1 MTAMK
6 IIQRLNSFGINPMT
20 TDRKNR
26 PAFATRVIHAG
37 QEHDPLTGAVMQPIY
52 QTSTYAQESPG
63 VHKGFVYARG
73 HNPTRYAYER
83 CIADLENG
91 ARGFAFA
98 SGMAAIGTM
107 LELLPA
113 GSNIIAM
120 DDVYGGTF
128 RLFERVR
135 RDSSNLSFSYVDL
148 TKPENLEAAI
158 TPETKMVWLETP
170 TNPMLKI
177 VDIEAIAKIA
187 HAKGLLVGCDN
198 TFASPYCQRPL
209 DSGADIV
216 MHSATKYLGGHSD
229 VIGGVLVVNDK
240 DLGDRLAFL
249 QNSIGAIQGPF
260 DSFLALRG
268 LKTLALRLERSCQNA
283 HGLAEWFE
291 AHPAIDRVSYP
302 GLKSHPGHEVAARQ
316 MDAFGGMVTVFV
328 KGGLDAAKAMLERVE
343 LFTLAESLGGV
354 ESLIE
359 HPGIMTHA
367 SIPAERR
374 TELGVD
380 DALVRL
386 SVGVE
391 DFEDLKRD
399 LEQALAGL

>member
-1 MTAMK
+1 MTDK
-6 IIQRLNSFGINPMT
+6 
-20 TDRKNR
+20 KNR

-37 QEHDPLTGAVMQPIY
+37 QEHDPTTGAVMQPIY

-73 HNPTRYAYER
+73 ANPTRHAYER

-91 ARGFAFA
+91 SRGFAFA

-113 GSNIIAM
+113 GSNVVAM

-135 RDSSNLSFSYVDL
+135 KDSAAMSFSYVDL
-148 TKPENLEAAI
+148 TTPDNLEAAI
-158 TPETKMVWLETP
+158 TDKTKMVWIETP
-170 TNPMLKI
+170 TNPLLKI
-177 VDIEAIAKIA
+177 VDIEAVSKIAKA
-187 HAKGLLVGCDN
+187 RGLLVGCDN

-209 DSGADIV
+209 DLGADIV

-229 VIGGVLVVNDK
+229 VIGGVLAVKDK
-240 DLGDRLAFL
+240 ALGERLAFL
-249 QNSIGAIQGPF
+249 QNSVGGIQGPF

-268 LKTLALRLERSCQNA
+268 LKTLALRLERSSQNA
-283 HGLAEWFE
+283 MALTEWLE
-291 AHPAIDRVSYP
+291 AHPAISKVNYP

-316 MDAFGGMVTVFV
+316 MDAFGGMVTVFL
-328 KGGLDAAKAMLERVE
+328 KGGLDAAKTMLERVD

-367 SIPAERR
+367 SIPPERR
-374 TELGVD
+374 AELGVD

-391 DFEDLKRD
+391 AFDDLKAD
-399 LEQALAGL
+399 LDQALSGL

>member
-1 MTAMK
+1 M
-6 IIQRLNSFGINPMT
+6 NNDG
-20 TDRKNR
+20 KNR

-37 QEHDPLTGAVMQPIY
+37 QEHDPTTGAVMQPIY

-73 HNPTRYAYER
+73 ANPTRYAYER

-91 ARGFAFA
+91 SRGFAFA
-98 SGMAAIGTM
+98 SGMAAIATM
-107 LELLPA
+107 LELFPA
-113 GSNIIAM
+113 GTNVIAM

-135 RDSSNLSFSYVDL
+135 RDSANLSFTYVDL
-148 TKPENLEAAI
+148 TKPENFEAAI
-158 TPETKMVWLETP
+158 TPETKLVWLETP
-170 TNPMLKI
+170 TNPLLKI

-187 HAKGLLVGCDN
+187 KKHGITVGCDN

-209 DSGADIV
+209 DHGADIV

-229 VIGGVLVVNDK
+229 VIGGVLVVNNK
-240 DLGDRLAFL
+240 DLGDRIAFL
-249 QNSIGAIQGPF
+249 QNSVGGIQGPF

-268 LKTLALRLERSCQNA
+268 LKTLALRLERSSSNA
-283 HGLAEWFE
+283 MALAEWLE
-291 AHPAIDRVSYP
+291 AHPAIARVNYP
-302 GLKSHPGHEVAARQ
+302 GLASHAGHAVAKRQ

-367 SIPAERR
+367 SIPPERR
-374 TELGVD
+374 SELGVD
-380 DALVRL
+380 DTLVRL

-391 DFEDLKRD
+391 ELEDLRRD
-399 LEQALAGL
+399 LDHALKGL

>member
-1 MTAMK
+1 MTDK
-6 IIQRLNSFGINPMT
+6 
-20 TDRKNR
+20 KNR

-37 QEHDPLTGAVMQPIY
+37 QEHDPTTGAVMQPIY

-73 HNPTRYAYER
+73 ANPTRFAYER

-91 ARGFAFA
+91 SRGFAFA
-98 SGMAAIGTM
+98 SGMAAISTM

-135 RDSSNLSFSYVDL
+135 KDSAGLSFSYIDL
-148 TKPENLEAAI
+148 TKPENLEEAI
-158 TPETKMVWLETP
+158 TDKTKLVWVETP
-170 TNPMLKI
+170 TNPLLKI
-177 VDIEAIAKIA
+177 VDIEAVSKIAKA
-187 HAKGLLVGCDN
+187 RGLLIGCDN

-209 DSGADIV
+209 DMGADIV

-229 VIGGVLVVNDK
+229 VIGGVLVVKDE
-240 DLGDRLAFL
+240 DLGERLAFL
-249 QNSIGAIQGPF
+249 QNSIGGVQGPF

-268 LKTLALRLERSCQNA
+268 LKTLALRLERASENA
-283 HGLAEWFE
+283 MGLAEWLE
-291 AHPAIDRVSYP
+291 SHPAISKVNYP
-302 GLKSHPGHEVAARQ
+302 GLKSHPGHETATRQ
-316 MDAFGGMVTVFV
+316 MDAFGGMITVFL
-328 KGGLDAAKAMLERVE
+328 KGGLDAAKTMLERVD

-367 SIPAERR
+367 SIPPERR
-374 TELGVD
+374 AELGVD

-391 DFEDLKRD
+391 HIDDLRRD
-399 LEQALAGL
+399 LDNALAGL

>member
-1 MTAMK
+1 MTDK
-6 IIQRLNSFGINPMT
+6 
-20 TDRKNR
+20 KNR

-37 QEHDPLTGAVMQPIY
+37 QEHDPTTGAVMQPIY
-52 QTSTYAQESPG
+52 QTSTFAQESPG

-73 HNPTRYAYER
+73 ANPTRHAYER

-98 SGMAAIGTM
+98 SGMAAISTM

-113 GSNIIAM
+113 GSNVVAM

-135 RDSSNLSFSYVDL
+135 KESANLTFTYVDL
-148 TKPENLEAAI
+148 TNPENLEAAL
-158 TPETKMVWLETP
+158 TPETKLVWLETP
-170 TNPMLKI
+170 TNPLLKI
-177 VDIEAIAKIA
+177 VDIEAVAKVA
-187 HAKGLLVGCDN
+187 HARGVLVGCDN

-209 DSGADIV
+209 DHGADIV

-229 VIGGVLVVNDK
+229 VIGGVLVVNND
-240 DLGDRLAFL
+240 DLADRIAFL

-268 LKTLALRLERSCQNA
+268 LKTLALRLERSCENA
-283 HGLAEWFE
+283 MALAEWLD
-291 AHPAIDRVSYP
+291 AHPAIDRVNYP
-302 GLKSHPGHEVAARQ
+302 GLASHPGHAIAKRQ
-316 MDAFGGMVTVFV
+316 MSAFGGMVTIFL
-328 KGGLDAAKAMLERVE
+328 KGGLDPAKTMLERVE

-367 SIPAERR
+367 SIPPERR
-374 TELGVD
+374 AELGVD

-391 DFEDLKRD
+391 DVDDLKRD
-399 LEQALAGL
+399 LENALAGL

>member
-1 MTAMK
+1 MTEK
-6 IIQRLNSFGINPMT
+6 
-20 TDRKNR
+20 KNR

-37 QEHDPLTGAVMQPIY
+37 QEHDPVTGAVMQPIY
-52 QTSTYAQESPG
+52 QTSTYAQSSPG

-73 HNPTRYAYER
+73 ANPTRFAYER

-91 ARGFAFA
+91 SRGYAFA

-107 LELLPA
+107 LELFPA

-135 RDSSNLSFSYVDL
+135 RESANLSFTYADL

-158 TPETKMVWLETP
+158 TPETKLVWIETP
-170 TNPMLKI
+170 TNPLLKI

-187 HAKGLLVGCDN
+187 HKHGLTVGCDN

-209 DSGADIV
+209 DLGADIV

-249 QNSIGAIQGPF
+249 QNSIGGIQGPF

-268 LKTLALRLERSCQNA
+268 LKTLALRLERSSSNA
-283 HGLAEWFE
+283 MALAEFLE
-291 AHPAIDRVSYP
+291 AHPAIARVNYP
-302 GLKSHPGHEVAARQ
+302 GLKSHPGHEVAKRQ
-316 MDAFGGMVTVFV
+316 MDAFGGMITIFL
-328 KGGLDAAKAMLERVE
+328 KGGLPAAKTFLERVD

-367 SIPAERR
+367 SIPPERR
-374 TELGVD
+374 AELGVD
-380 DALVRL
+380 DALVRI

-391 DFEDLKRD
+391 DLDDLKRD
-399 LEQALAGL
+399 LEQALAGLE

>member
-1 MTAMK
+1 MTDK
-6 IIQRLNSFGINPMT
+6 T
-20 TDRKNR
+20 NR

-37 QEHDPLTGAVMQPIY
+37 QEHDPVTGAVMQPIY

-73 HNPTRYAYER
+73 ANPTRFAYER

-91 ARGFAFA
+91 TRGFAFA

-107 LELLPA
+107 LELFPA
-113 GSNIIAM
+113 GANVIAM

-135 RDSSNLSFSYVDL
+135 RDSANMSFTYIDL
-148 TKPENLEAAI
+148 TDPDNLEAAI
-158 TPETKMVWLETP
+158 TPETKLVWLETP
-170 TNPMLKI
+170 TNPLLKI
-177 VDIEAIAKIA
+177 VDIEAIAKV
-187 HAKGLLVGCDN
+187 AKKHGLMVGVDN

-209 DSGADIV
+209 DFGADIV
-216 MHSATKYLGGHSD
+216 MHSATKFLGGHSD
-229 VIGGVLVVNDK
+229 VIGGVLVVKDK

-249 QNSIGAIQGPF
+249 QNSIGGIQGPF

-268 LKTLALRLERSCQNA
+268 LKTLALRLERSSENA
-283 HGLAEWFE
+283 MALAEWLE
-291 AHPAIDRVSYP
+291 SHPAIDRVNYP
-302 GLKSHPGHEVAARQ
+302 GLKSHPGHDIAKRQ
-316 MDAFGGMVTVFV
+316 MDAFGGMLTIFL
-328 KGGLDAAKAMLERVE
+328 KGGLDAAKTMLERVE

-367 SIPAERR
+367 SIPPERR
-374 TELGVD
+374 AELGVD

-391 DFEDLKRD
+391 NIDDLKRD
-399 LEQALAGL
+399 LETALAGL

>member
-1 MTAMK
+1 M
-6 IIQRLNSFGINPMT
+6 NNDG
-20 TDRKNR
+20 KNR

-37 QEHDPLTGAVMQPIY
+37 QEHDPTTGAVMQPIY

-73 HNPTRYAYER
+73 ANPTRFAYER

-91 ARGFAFA
+91 ARGFAFS
-98 SGMAAIGTM
+98 SGMGAISTM

-135 RDSSNLSFSYVDL
+135 KASANLSFTYVDL
-148 TKPENLEAAI
+148 TKPENLRDAL
-158 TPETKMVWLETP
+158 TSETKLVWLETP
-170 TNPMLKI
+170 TNPLLKI

-187 HAKGLLVGCDN
+187 HDAGVLVGCDN

-209 DSGADIV
+209 DHGADIV

-229 VIGGVLVVNDK
+229 VIGGVLVVNDQE
-240 DLGDRLAFL
+240 LGEKIAFL
-249 QNSIGAIQGPF
+249 QNSVGAIQGPF

-268 LKTLALRLERSCQNA
+268 LKTLALRLERSSQNA
-283 HGLAEWFE
+283 AALADWL
-291 AHPAIDRVSYP
+291 ATHPAVDHVSYP
-302 GLKSHPGHEVAARQ
+302 GLASHPGHGIAKRQ
-316 MDAFGGMVTVFV
+316 MSAFGGMVTIFL
-328 KGGLDAAKAMLERVE
+328 KGGLPAAKTMLERVS

-367 SIPAERR
+367 SIPPERR
-374 TELGVD
+374 AELGVD

-391 DFEDLKRD
+391 DVNDLRHD